1 MILTVARGEE
11 NSFGAILA
19 RVREAGRG
27 PSTTCLA
34 SRSGHSA
41 HDDGARVL
49 SQPALPFHFC
59 QVVPALHWAA
69 ITG

>member
-1 MILTVARGEE
+1 MILTVAGGEE

-19 RVREAGRG
+19 RVVKQVGVLRLRV
-27 PSTTCLA
+27 A
-34 SRSGHSA
+34 SQSGQSA
-41 HDDGARVL
+41 HDDSTRVL

-59 QVVPALHWAA
+59 QAVPALHWAA